1 MTFSWPTPPLNV
13 VLVEPEIPPNTGN
26 IARTCAA
33 TASRLHLVH
42 PLSFDI
48 SDKQVKRAGLD
59 YWPHVDLHEHA
70 CLADC
75 LKQAGNAQ
83 IWYFSKKATRLI
95 YDAPFKAGDY
105 LVFGPETRGLPEDL
119 LDHAGARALRIPMQ
133 TQAVRSLNLGTSVG
147 IALFEALRQ
156 CNTDKHV

>member
-1 MTFSWPTPPLNV
+1 MQV

-33 TASRLHLVH
+33 TGSRLHLVH
-42 PLSFDI
+42 PLGFEL
-48 SDKQVKRAGLD
+48 SDKQLKRAGLD

-70 CLADC
+70 SLEACLAGRETH
-75 LKQAGNAQ
+75 QV
-83 IWYFSKKATRLI
+83 WYFSKKAHRSI
-95 YDAPFKAGDY
+95 YEATFSTGDY

-119 LDHAGARALRIPMQ
+119 LSEVGARALRIPMRGE
-133 TQAVRSLNLGTSVG
+133 AVRSLNLGTSVG

-156 CNTDKHV
+156 QGWE

>member
-1 MTFSWPTPPLNV
+1 MSATPPMQV

-33 TASRLHLVH
+33 TGSRLHLVH
-42 PLSFDI
+42 PLGFEL
-48 SDKQVKRAGLD
+48 SDKQLKRAGLD

-70 CLADC
+70 SLEDC
-75 LKQAGNAQ
+75 LVARGTHQV
-83 IWYFSKKATRLI
+83 WYFSKKATRSI
-95 YDAPFKAGDY
+95 YDAGFSAGDY

-119 LDHAGARALRIPMQ
+119 LDKVGAQALRIPMRGD
-133 TQAVRSLNLGTSVG
+133 AVRSLNLGTSVG

-156 CNTDKHV
+156 QGWG